1 MTAHRG
7 KFVAYLRV
15 STDKQGH
22 SGLGIEAQRKAI
34 NDYLNGGPWELLG
47 EFVEVESGR
56 RADRPELI
64 KALAA
69 CKRQRARLI
78 IAKLDRLSRNVAFVA
93 TLMEGKVDFVCCDFP
108 QANRLTI
115 HILAAVAEYEREMI
129 SARTKAALA
138 AAKARGTVLGN
149 PRLAEARAAAA
160 RGAALRAR
168 TGADRHAAQVLPVIR
183 EIKQGGAA
191 TLQEIA
197 DALNARSI
205 ETARGGRWHPT
216 TVCNVLSR
224 SRD

>member
-69 CKRQRARLI
+69 CKRQRAR
-78 IAKLDRLSRNVAFVA
+78 
-93 TLMEGKVDFVCCDFP
+93 P
-108 QANRLTI
+108 
-115 HILAAVAEYEREMI
+115 ERP
-129 SARTKAALA
+129 ST
-138 AAKARGTVLGN
+138 
-149 PRLAEARAAAA
+149 
-160 RGAALRAR
+160 
-168 TGADRHAAQVLPVIR
+168 VIR
-183 EIKQGGAA
+183 SLAWLTRYRVRA
-191 TLQEIA
+191 
-197 DALNARSI
+197 
-205 ETARGGRWHPT
+205 P
-216 TVCNVLSR
+216 
-224 SRD
+224 